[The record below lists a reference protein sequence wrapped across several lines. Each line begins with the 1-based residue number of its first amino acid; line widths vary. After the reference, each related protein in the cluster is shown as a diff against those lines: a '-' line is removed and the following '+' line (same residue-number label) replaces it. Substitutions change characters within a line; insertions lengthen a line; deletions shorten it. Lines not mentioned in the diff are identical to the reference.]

1 MALILNIY
9 TATETASVGLM
20 EGEKELSVEINKE
33 QRDHS
38 SWLQNAIQRILT
50 ASGRSVSDLN
60 AIAVA
65 EGPGSYTGL
74 RVGMATAKG
83 LCFALNIPLI
93 TESTLKIMALAS
105 VENWHKN
112 NSINKQQIILFCPM
126 IDARRLE
133 VFSAV
138 YNEELDIVEKAA
150 ARILDESSYNDL
162 LLEHKVVFSGSGSDK
177 FERLISN
184 KNADFQTVNV
194 TAAQLGTLSY
204 QKYLRSE
211 FADLAYAEPAY
222 LKEVYLAGS

>member
-9 TATETASVGLM
+9 TATETASVALI
-20 EGEKELSVEINKE
+20 EGEKELGVEVNKE

-38 SWLQNAIQRILT
+38 SWLQNAIQRVIT
-50 ASGRSVSDLN
+50 ASGHSISDLN
-60 AIAVA
+60 AVAVA

-83 LCFALNIPLI
+83 LCFALNIPFI

-112 NSINKQQIILFCPM
+112 NNVNKQQIILFCPM

-138 YNEELDIVEKAA
+138 YDEQLNMIEKAGA
-150 ARILDESSYNDL
+150 KILDDSSYSNM
-162 LLEHKVVFSGSGSDK
+162 LLEHKIVFSGSGSGK
-177 FERLISN
+177 FEKLISS
-184 KNADFQTVNV
+184 KNADFQTVEV

-222 LKEVYLAGS
+222 LKDVYLAGS

>member
-105 VENWHKN
+105 LENWHKN

-138 YNEELDIVEKAA
+138 YEEELGIVEKAA

-162 LLEHKVVFSGSGSDK
+162 LLEHKVVFSGSGSNK

-184 KNADFQTVNV
+184 QNADFQTVNV
-194 TAAQLGTLSY
+194 TATQLGTLSY
-204 QKYLRSE
+204 QKYLQSE